1 MIKPIELRR
10 SVRKYLDKPIADEII
25 LKLLESARIAP
36 SANNS
41 QPWHFIVIKDRA
53 IREKIVKAANNQKW
67 MLTAPIIIACVAD
80 IRARL
85 ETVAMPIDEES
96 PQREVKEIIRD
107 TSIAIEHLVLE
118 ATNEG
123 LGTCWIA
130 WFKQN
135 EIRPIL
141 SIPNDKYLVSLITVG
156 YPNDEPKA
164 RNRKEIKEIIH
175 YDKW

>member
-1 MIKPIELRR
+1 MIKSIKLRH

-25 LKLLESARIAP
+25 LKLLESARMAP

-41 QPWHFIVIKDRA
+41 QPWHFILIKDKV
-53 IREKIVKAANNQKW
+53 IRERIVKVTNNQEW

-85 ETVAMPIDEES
+85 VTVDMNIDEES
-96 PQREVKEIIRD
+96 PQHEVKEIIRD

-123 LGTCWIA
+123 LGTCWVA
-130 WFKQN
+130 WFRQN
-135 EIRPIL
+135 EIRPVL

-156 YPNDEPKA
+156 YPDEEPKA
-164 RNRKEIKEIIH
+164 KSRKEIKEIIH

>member
-25 LKLLESARIAP
+25 LKLMESARMAP

-41 QPWHFIVIKDRA
+41 QPWHFIIIRDRDK
-53 IREKIVKAANNQKW
+53 REQIVRVANNQEW
-67 MLTAPIIIACVAD
+67 MLTAPIILACVAD
-80 IRARL
+80 IRVRL
-85 ETVAMPIDEES
+85 GTEEMNIDEES
-96 PQREVKEIIRD
+96 PQYAVKEIIRD

-118 ATNEG
+118 ATNQG
-123 LGTCWIA
+123 LGTCWVA

-135 EIRPIL
+135 EIRPVL

-156 YPNDEPKA
+156 YPDEEPKA
-164 RNRKEIKEIIH
+164 KSRKEIKEIIH